1 AAAVDR
7 AHHHVAPAVAQQLD
21 PFGEGAAAPREL
33 ERDVGPPRADGV
45 PDPAPPLLG
54 RAVDGDVDDLVRPP
68 FSGQLEPLGGRADH
82 DQGQWPHGPCV
93 QTTRSPMASG
103 SPSESTSAPAPM
115 AATSPTISCPSTTGR
130 RQWELPSPRQKWTS
144 VPQIVEASTRT
155 VSAPGSGLP
164 TAS

>member
-1 AAAVDR
+1 
-7 AHHHVAPAVAQQLD
+7 
-21 PFGEGAAAPREL
+21 
-33 ERDVGPPRADGV
+33 
-45 PDPAPPLLG
+45 
-54 RAVDGDVDDLVRPP
+54 
-68 FSGQLEPLGGRADH
+68 
-82 DQGQWPHGPCV
+82 
-93 QTTRSPMASG
+93 MASG

-164 TAS
+164 TASSRISKGCPNAVRTAARAVLGRLLMGLLHQPTGWLT